1 MKELIVTSG
10 TQELKSNKK
19 CIMLKDEDLDEN
31 RVADDLN
38 YLFNHGDIPLYYTL
52 DEKKHI
58 VREIENNNPDREN
71 LDMISKY
78 KI

>member
-38 YLFNHGDIPLYYTL
+38 YLFNHGDIPL
-52 DEKKHI
+52 
-58 VREIENNNPDREN
+58 
-71 LDMISKY
+71 
-78 KI
+78 